1 MQILGAVL
9 LFSALLTSYAI
20 CEEVLYKGYKIY
32 DVQTTTRSDLK
43 FLQTVSRDL
52 GLDILSSPKIGRT
65 SSVIVSPS
73 NDEIFR
79 SFLSKQNVTHKLL
92 QGDIQRLI
100 DHERNSNDIHIR
112 KRRTVEQ
119 NDTIPIVNFNGA
131 NFEYFWSLNDIYKY
145 LNTLNEKYPNL
156 VKVVDHGTT
165 HENRSIK
172 VITIST
178 NGEVN
183 GSRPVVLLD
192 GGVHAR
198 EWASHMA
205 VVYLIYQLV
214 ERSAENMDLLNNT
227 DWVIMPVVNP
237 DGYEYTQKDRL
248 WRKNRSPN
256 NNTVCFGTD
265 LNRNFPI
272 GWGNFGS
279 ECSVGY
285 AGASPASEHETQALI
300 RLMEK
305 YSNAT
310 KVYLTVHS
318 CGDFILYPF
327 GYKYE
332 SAPNRKQ
339 LQSLGE
345 QAAAAVRAINGPLY
359 SVGSS
364 SALLY
369 PANGSDDYIYECL
382 NVEYAYTLELSCGDS
397 NKSSIFIISIAEMQR
412 INKEAF
418 EMFKVF
424 GKFAGKQIKS
434 SG

>member
-1 MQILGAVL
+1 MLCDHLSLGLSVRYECASCQEDADFRRSTVVFCSADILRDLRRSSVQRVRFYTGVTRKINFGISN
-9 LFSALLTSYAI
+9 FS
-20 CEEVLYKGYKIY
+20 YKIY

-43 FLQTVSRDL
+43 FFQTVSRDL
-52 GLDILSSPKIGRT
+52 GLDILSSPKIGRK

-112 KRRTVEQ
+112 KRRTVQQ

-178 NGEVN
+178 NGKVN
-183 GSRPVVLLD
+183 GSRPIVLLD
-192 GGVHAR
+192 GGIHAR

-279 ECSVGY
+279 VSF
-285 AGASPASEHETQALI
+285 HF
-300 RLMEK
+300 R
-305 YSNAT
+305 
-310 KVYLTVHS
+310 
-318 CGDFILYPF
+318 
-327 GYKYE
+327 
-332 SAPNRKQ
+332 
-339 LQSLGE
+339 
-345 QAAAAVRAINGPLY
+345 
-359 SVGSS
+359 
-364 SALLY
+364 
-369 PANGSDDYIYECL
+369 
-382 NVEYAYTLELSCGDS
+382 
-397 NKSSIFIISIAEMQR
+397 
-412 INKEAF
+412 
-418 EMFKVF
+418 
-424 GKFAGKQIKS
+424 
-434 SG
+434 